1 MHPPVNGT
9 TKGRVLGPSRTARLK
24 GGCLANENSLLA
36 FPSPPQPARPIPRHS
51 LTTHTHPFT
60 PKERRFPSALNP
72 KRLKT
77 A

>member
-1 MHPPVNGT
+1 M
-9 TKGRVLGPSRTARLK
+9 
-24 GGCLANENSLLA
+24 
-36 FPSPPQPARPIPRHS
+36 PRHS
-51 LTTHTHPFT
+51 LTTHTRPFT

>member
-1 MHPPVNGT
+1 MT
-9 TKGRVLGPSRTARLK
+9 
-24 GGCLANENSLLA
+24 E
-36 FPSPPQPARPIPRHS
+36 RH
-51 LTTHTHPFT
+51 LTTHTRPFT